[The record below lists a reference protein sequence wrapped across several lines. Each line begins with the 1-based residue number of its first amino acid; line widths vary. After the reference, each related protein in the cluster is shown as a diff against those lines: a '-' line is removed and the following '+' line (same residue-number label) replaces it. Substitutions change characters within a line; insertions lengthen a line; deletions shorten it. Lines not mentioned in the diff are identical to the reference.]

1 MIDDAKYG
9 MCDVYLTNM
18 VLAIVEFIF
27 TFHIRRIIIGAD
39 LQKRYVGYVHNF
51 EVVFTI
57 VVNDRG
63 VVGLLFGSGVIGR
76 LKSARDELLERRRK
90 KKELIYISWK
100 FNAQPAWSLPTVEK
114 ADVLPPFC
122 YRVRGCP
129 VVFPQG
135 YTTTNTR
142 VSTLGFPQAS
152 TSHNEN
158 TIPG

>member
-1 MIDDAKYG
+1 

-76 LKSARDELLERRRK
+76 LKSARDELLERE
-90 KKELIYISWK
+90 KEEERVAANLHIMEIQCCEAACFSIH
-100 FNAQPAWSLPTVEK
+100 TR
-114 ADVLPPFC
+114 VLAVPWF
-122 YRVRGCP
+122 
-129 VVFPQG
+129 FPQG

-142 VSTLGFPQAS
+142 CSFLFSNTWGFPQAS